1 MIRSHKVLAVL
12 CGRGGSKGLP
22 RKNVLDLGGKPLV
35 AWSVDAAKMSR
46 LLDRTVVSTDDHDI
60 AEAARAAGAEVP
72 FMRPPELATDTA
84 PVTDAMVHM
93 VQNLD
98 EQYDIV
104 VLLQA
109 TSPFRTG
116 EDIDACI
123 TKLVETGADT
133 CVSFSEMLKPPS
145 YIVKIDDTDRI
156 RPLEPSGLLKR
167 RQDTSKHYLPNAC
180 VYAVWT
186 EFLLKEGK
194 VYSDDT
200 AAIITPA
207 ERALDIDDLLDL
219 EIARGLLTRPGFPP
233 Q

>member
-1 MIRSHKVLAVL
+1 MIGKYKVLAVL

-22 RKNVLDLGGKPLV
+22 RKNVLDLGGKPLI
-35 AWSVDAAKMSR
+35 AWSVEAALRSK
-46 LLDRTVVSTDDHDI
+46 LLDRTVVSTDDMEI
-60 AEAARAAGAEVP
+60 ADAARSAGGEVP
-72 FMRPPELATDTA
+72 FMRPIELATDTA

-93 VQNLD
+93 VQTL
-98 EQYDIV
+98 EETYDII
-104 VLLQA
+104 VLLHA

-116 EDIDACI
+116 DDIDACI
-123 TKLVETGADT
+123 SKLVETGADT

-145 YIVKIDDTDRI
+145 YIVKVDENDRI

-167 RQDTSKHYLPNAC
+167 RQDTSRHYLPNAA

-186 EFLLKEGK
+186 DFLLTERK

-200 AAIITPA
+200 AAIITPP
-207 ERALDIDDLLDL
+207 ERALDVDDLLDL